1 MAEALDDLN
10 TKNLS
15 KFERNS
21 RISLIIPIFNEE
33 AETLEILEKTLLDL
47 FRKSKDVVFEVILVD
62 DSTML
67 ETRAVTRLIC
77 IKNDWKGIYFTRNF
91 GKEAAM
97 RAGLEKSTGEASI
110 ILDSDLQDPIDLI
123 PQMINLWKST
133 GVPVVLA
140 KRIDRASDSMLKR
153 NLSRMFYKVINRF
166 ADIEI
171 PMNVGDFRLMDRK
184 VVKSVLLLDE
194 RNIFQKGIFAWVG
207 YPFDVIEYIRPPRS
221 SGGTKFSYR
230 RLFKI
235 ATDGIVSFSSF
246 PLRAWSYIGFAIA
259 GISLG
264 YLFVVVALKILGF
277 IQIPGYTSLLVL
289 ISGSLSLNLIC
300 FGVFGEYLS
309 RMFIEVKQR
318 PHYILFEEIN

>member
-1 MAEALDDLN
+1 MDEAPDDLN
-10 TKNLS
+10 TSSAS
-15 KFERNS
+15 KFEKNS
-21 RISLIIPIFNEE
+21 RISLIIPVFNEN
-33 AETLEILEKTLLDL
+33 ADTLEILEKTLLD
-47 FRKSKDVVFEVILVD
+47 FFDKSKDIVFEVILVD
-62 DSTML
+62 DSTLM
-67 ETRAVTRLIC
+67 ETRAATRMIC
-77 IKNDWKGIYFTRNF
+77 IKNAWKGIYFTRNF
-91 GKEAAM
+91 GKEAAL

-110 ILDSDLQDPIDLI
+110 ILDSDLQDPIELI

-140 KRIDRASDSMLKR
+140 KRIDRTSDSLLKR
-153 NLSRMFYKVINRF
+153 NLSGIFYRVINRL

-171 PMNVGDFRLMDRK
+171 PINVGDFRLMDRE

-221 SGGTKFSYR
+221 SGDTKFSYR

-246 PLRAWSYIGFAIA
+246 PLRAWSYMGFAIA

-264 YLFVVVALKILGF
+264 YLFVVIALKILGF

-309 RMFIEVKQR
+309 RMFMEVKQR
-318 PHYILFEEIN
+318 PHYILYEEIN